1 MKALL
6 AFPTLEAV
14 VARAQ
19 ESFTLVRSGGGA
31 LGVDEIAQLA
41 NEHQVDALFVAPRN
55 PVRAELIHKLPATVK
70 VISTFSVGFDHID
83 VAAAKAKGIAVTN
96 TPEVLSEATAN
107 LAFLLLLA
115 ASRRLP
121 EAEALMRQGWG
132 RHLGTQDLLGVDLT
146 GKTLAIFGMGRIG
159 REMADRARAFGMK
172 IVYCNRN
179 RLHPDLEKGAAYF
192 ANFKEMLP
200 LADALSLHAP
210 ASIETQE
217 LMNRETFALMKEGS
231 IFVNTARGSLM
242 NEDALIE
249 ALRSGHL
256 FAAGLDVFSREPN
269 LDPRFLEL
277 QNVVLA
283 PHVGSATIET
293 RTKMGFLMIESAEAV
308 LRGETPPNS
317 L

>member
-41 NEHQVDALFVAPRN
+41 NEHQVDALFVAHRN
-55 PVRAELIHKLPATVK
+55 PVRAELIQKLPATVK

-210 ASIETQE
+210 GTNETKE
-217 LMNRETFALMKEGS
+217 LMNRETFALMKKGS
-231 IFVNTARGSLM
+231 IFVNTARGSLV

-249 ALRSGHL
+249 ALRTGHL
-256 FAAGLDVFSREPN
+256 FAAGLDVFTREPT